1 MLKNNTPMTFFW
13 KNSFCYFL
21 NKYTWLL
28 RESKGRNAISILLFI
43 LISYFYS
50 FELNAEAVYP
60 QPIFNIRKV
69 VLQDYLYKPYEEEG
83 YFQGWNYVFYNKQYN
98 IFITSLIS
106 NMGPGDKNHGIALS
120 IKSEKTGSFFITKEY
135 RFSSLEANRINYIV
149 KNFNSSFEYLD
160 SKYEIKVNA
169 ADVQL
174 HLIFRNF
181 KQGYTL
187 SGERHF
193 IKEGKF
199 VRADIPFYNAEVEGT
214 LDFKGE
220 VIPLKGRGSM
230 EHLLTNYEVYK
241 YSSSWQIMRSQS
253 KDGTTF
259 ITGGFQGKSKLPG
272 DFFRTFFL
280 LDKNNNILL
289 SGKVIKAEILKQEK
303 DIYTGYIL
311 PISEKIYLSEDESCY
326 AVIESID
333 SIGKINVLA
342 NISAFLRFFVNLF
355 FANPYILAYSNKV
368 TLVCPGLLP
377 QELELEGIDSQYLIN
392 PK

>member
-1 MLKNNTPMTFFW
+1 ML
-13 KNSFCYFL
+13 SFIKMRLSFYIC
-21 NKYTWLL
+21 KYTGLHLEFHWKQGFYIVLL
-28 RESKGRNAISILLFI
+28 SFLSHP
-43 LISYFYS
+43 FYTD
-50 FELNAEAVYP
+50 LKAEAVYP

-98 IFITSLIS
+98 LFITSLIS

-135 RFSSLEANRINYIV
+135 RFSSLEANRINYMV

-169 ADVQL
+169 DDVKV
-174 HLIFRNF
+174 HLIFKNF
-181 KQGYTL
+181 KPGYTL
-187 SGERHF
+187 SGERYF
-193 IKEGKF
+193 IKEGRF
-199 VRADIPFYNAEVEGT
+199 VRADIPFYNAEVEGY
-214 LDFKGE
+214 LDFKGD

-253 KDGTTF
+253 KEGITF
-259 ITGGFQGKSKLPG
+259 ITGGFQGKSKMPG
-272 DFFRTFFL
+272 DYFRTFFL

-289 SGKVIKAEILKQEK
+289 SGKVPKAEILRQEK
-303 DIYTGYIL
+303 DPYTGYLL
-311 PISEKIYLSEDESCY
+311 PIAEKIFLTEDDSCFAKLESL
-326 AVIESID
+326 E

-368 TLVCPGLLP
+368 TLVCPGVIP
-377 QELELEGIDSQYLIN
+377 QEIELDGIDSQYLIN